1 MTVHEYIDQYK
12 NAKTQEDFEA
22 LSALHD
28 NNVGADW
35 TEEDKAL
42 VEEAFEQSRIRY
54 IKIREQID
62 AVLKEL
68 GLDSK

>member
-1 MTVHEYIDQYK
+1 MTIHEYIDQYK
-12 NAKTQEDFEA
+12 NAKTPEDVDA
-22 LSALHD
+22 LSALLD

-35 TEEDKAL
+35 TKEDWDL
-42 VEEAFEQSRIRY
+42 LGEAFEQSRIRF

-68 GLDSK
+68 GLDAE